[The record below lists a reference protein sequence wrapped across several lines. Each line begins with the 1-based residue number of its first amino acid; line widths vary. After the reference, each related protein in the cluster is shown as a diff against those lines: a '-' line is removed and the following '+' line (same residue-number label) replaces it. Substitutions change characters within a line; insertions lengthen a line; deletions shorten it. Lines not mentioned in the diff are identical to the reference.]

1 MVGSTI
7 ALLILANAWVHRSM
21 CELVSTSATLNRT
34 LGHASLREGRETILE
49 VHAAHLIWA
58 MSLLSGGAVLESIL
72 THDTRLVHAHTS
84 RVAHAAITGMIVG
97 LGVDTQ

>member
-1 MVGSTI
+1 MIVLGHCQ
-7 ALLILANAWVHRSM
+7 LLTNARVHRSM

-34 LGHASLREGRETILE
+34 LGHASSREGRETILE
-49 VHAAHLIWA
+49 VHAAHLIWT

-72 THDTRLVHAHTS
+72 THNTRLVHAHTS
-84 RVAHAAITGMIVG
+84 RVAHAAITGMEVG